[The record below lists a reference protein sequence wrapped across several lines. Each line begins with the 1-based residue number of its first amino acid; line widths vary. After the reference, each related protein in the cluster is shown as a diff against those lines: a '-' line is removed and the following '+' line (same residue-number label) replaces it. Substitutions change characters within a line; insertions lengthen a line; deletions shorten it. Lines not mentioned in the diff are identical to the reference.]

1 VRVALLGTGKMG
13 AAIARRLAAAGHD
26 LVLWNRTPERARE
39 VGAGRVAGSVEEA
52 VAGAEIVLSI
62 VYDASAVLGVLG
74 RVRPAGQLFVQMST
88 AGPDV
93 EEQLAE
99 RLEAAGSRLLTAPIL
114 GSVPAIEQ
122 GSALILVGGDP
133 EAFEAARAVLEAF
146 GQPEYVGSRR
156 AAAELK
162 LLNNA
167 MLGVVNLAAAE
178 LLAAGERE
186 GLEAGTVFRL
196 LTRMVPYLQARSRSL
211 LERDHSGPMFDLD
224 AIVKDLDLALD
235 AGHAAG
241 AAMPVAAQARE
252 LYGLASDQ
260 HGREEMTAVIE
271 LFSR

>member
-26 LVLWNRTPERARE
+26 LVLWNRTAERARE
-39 VGAGRVAGSVEEA
+39 VGVGRVAGSVEEA
-52 VAGAEIVLSI
+52 AAGADIVLSI
-62 VYDASAVLGVLG
+62 VYDARAVQEVLG
-74 RVRPAGQLFVQMST
+74 RVRPGGQLFVQMST
-88 AGPDV
+88 AGPGV
-93 EEQLAE
+93 EEELAE
-99 RLEAAGSRLLTAPIL
+99 RLEREGSRLLTAPIL

-122 GSALILVGGDP
+122 ATALILVGGDR
-133 EAFEAARAVLEAF
+133 EDFEKARPVLEAF
-146 GQPEYVGSRR
+146 GQPEFVGSRR

-167 MLGVVNLAAAE
+167 MLAACNLAAAE
-178 LLAAGERE
+178 LVAAGERE
-186 GLEAGTVFRL
+186 GLDLGTLFRL

-211 LERDHSGPMFDLD
+211 LDRDHSAPMFDLD
-224 AIVKDLDLALD
+224 AIVKDLDLALA

-241 AAMPVAAQARE
+241 APMPVAAQARE
-252 LYGLASDQ
+252 LYGLAAGE

>member
-1 VRVALLGTGKMG
+1 VTVALLGTGKMG

-39 VGAGRVAGSVEEA
+39 LGVGRVAGSVEEA
-52 VAGAEIVLSI
+52 VAGAEIVMSI
-62 VYDASAVLGVLG
+62 VYDARAVLEVLG
-74 RVRPAGQLFVQMST
+74 PVRPEGQLFVEMST
-88 AGPDV
+88 AGSDV

-99 RLEAAGSRLLTAPIL
+99 RLEREGSRLLTAPIL

-122 GSALILVGGDP
+122 GGALILAGGDP
-133 EAFEAARAVLEAF
+133 EAFEMARPVQDAF

-156 AAAELK
+156 AAASLK

-186 GLEAGTVFRL
+186 GLDSRTLFRL

-211 LERDHSGPMFDLD
+211 LDRDHSAPMFDLD
-224 AIVKDLDLALD
+224 AIVKDLDLALG
-235 AGHAAG
+235 AGHAGG

-252 LYGLASDQ
+252 LYGLAADQ

-271 LFSR
+271 LFGR